1 MLMLVLSPLFSGW
14 LYLLA
19 KKAGLNT
26 TPWVVAGAIVGPLA
40 LPLFQ
45 NHKRLALRRVL
56 GQGFVWFR
64 P

>member
-1 MLMLVLSPLFSGW
+1 MWLLMLSPLFSGL
-14 LYLLA
+14 LYVLA
-19 KKAGLNT
+19 KKAGLNA
-26 TPWVVAGAIVGPLA
+26 TPWIVAGAVLGPLA
-40 LPLFQ
+40 MPLFQ